1 LNASPGQDSIASAC
15 FPRDR
20 QLTDDCGMGIN
31 GRLELDLSD
40 FSEQESDMRKLPW
53 RKWAVMLTSGATL
66 LQVTGCAEVSVV
78 ITAVATSVTAG
89 GVIYLISRILTD

>member
-1 LNASPGQDSIASAC
+1 
-15 FPRDR
+15 
-20 QLTDDCGMGIN
+20 
-31 GRLELDLSD
+31 
-40 FSEQESDMRKLPW
+40 MRKLPW